1 MTRAVKT
8 SRTQLWSCVIGKRSS
23 RPDTFGR
30 AGKASAW
37 LMMSVLMLSS
47 LSGCWLMPPS
57 NESVQSRQSKANLDM
72 FSDPKARE
80 LALAAEQGRVE
91 DVRRLMKDEGVNPDV
106 HFSDEG
112 YPLLFWPM
120 FTENPKGLKAML
132 DNGADP
138 NAKKLSMHQDNEL
151 YKGLYYDN
159 AMVWAAGMEDPIYLT
174 MLLDH
179 GGDPNTRSFND
190 ENLLFQAM
198 IKQDQWQNVQLLVQR
213 GAELNTRAGMLD
225 SITGH
230 YSGGGAFQRV
240 YWLLEHGA
248 DPTYDPHPPPDTKTP
263 QYKIMEAIFWHPG
276 NPKNPEW
283 QRKCQQWLLKR
294 GHKRVPMPEH
304 YRQMRKAFE
313 FPSEEKDIPLL

>member
-1 MTRAVKT
+1 MPYAVQHSGFT
-8 SRTQLWSCVIGKRSS
+8 VRGPS
-23 RPDTFGR
+23 RPDRLSNSLRLGSKT
-30 AGKASAW
+30 ATW
-37 LMMSVLMLSS
+37 LIMCWLLLS
-47 LSGCWLMPPS
+47 LSACWASPS
-57 NESVQSRQSKANLDM
+57 ERSKYNLNT

-80 LALAAEQGRVE
+80 LALAAEKGRLKSVE
-91 DVRRLMKDEGVNPDV
+91 RLMKDEGVNPDL

-112 YPLLFWPM
+112 YPLLFWPI
-120 FTENPKGLKAML
+120 FTESPAGLKAML

-138 NAKKLSMHQDNEL
+138 NAKQLSAQQNNER

-198 IKQDQWQNVQLLVQR
+198 IKQDQWQNVQLLVKR
-213 GAELNTRAGMLD
+213 GADLNTRAGMLN

-230 YSGGGAFQRV
+230 YAGGGAFQRV

-248 DPTYDPHPPPDTKTP
+248 DPTYDPYPRPAPAPPSSAVT
-263 QYKIMEAIFWHPG
+263 EAIFWHPG

-294 GHKRVPMPEH
+294 GYKRMPMPEH
-304 YRQMRKAFE
+304 YRRQRKTLE
-313 FPSEEKDIPLL
+313 MPSEEKDIPLL